1 MEQFETNEEFI
12 YSLIIDDLDGTIS
25 ATDKVILD
33 QWRNA
38 ADENERTYNDFRNI
52 QLGMDK
58 LYSRHSTDPQ
68 LSWEALDQKIA
79 SEPPTVVK
87 SGNIK
92 MWYKIA
98 AAVLVILS
106 VGYYF
111 VLDSGYV
118 VIRTEDNAAITR
130 VVLPDG
136 TDVNLN
142 ASTVVRY
149 NKADFL
155 DDRKLE
161 LLKGEVFIHVANH
174 ELKSQFRVAMGELE
188 AQDIGTSFNIEK
200 QDGKIAVIVEAG
212 IVALKH
218 APTGK
223 QVVLESGKL
232 GVYNEETKELSTLNN
247 SDLNYKA
254 WIDRKFTFV
263 EIPLAEVA
271 KQMEK
276 VYLIPISLKGDG
288 LKNKK
293 LTARLHYQTLDSALA
308 VISASLQCKVTKE
321 RDNYVLSDK

>member
-25 ATDKVILD
+25 ETDKVILE
-33 QWRNA
+33 QWRKT

-52 QLGMDK
+52 QLGIDK
-58 LYSRHSTDPQ
+58 LYSRQSADPQ
-68 LSWEALDQKIA
+68 LSWEALDHKIA
-79 SEPPTVVK
+79 SEPTVVK

-111 VLDSGYV
+111 MLDSRYV
-118 VIRTEDNAAITR
+118 VIRTEDNAAITH

-136 TDVNLN
+136 TDINLN
-142 ASTVVRY
+142 AATAVRY

-155 DDRKLE
+155 NNRKLE
-161 LLKGEVFIHVANH
+161 LLKGEVFIHVTNH
-174 ELKSQFRVAMGELE
+174 DLKSQFRVAMGEVE
-188 AQDIGTSFNIEK
+188 AQDIGTSFNVEK

-223 QVVLESGKL
+223 QVVLDSGKL

-254 WIDRKFTFV
+254 WIDRKFTFM
-263 EIPLAEVA
+263 EIPLADVA

-276 VYLIPISLKGDG
+276 VYLIPISIKGDA

-293 LTARLHYQTLDSALA
+293 LTARLHYQTLDSVLA

-321 RDNYVLSDK
+321 KDNYVLSDK